1 MTTLSIDLNC
11 DMGESFGA
19 WTMGQDLEILP
30 LISSANIACGFH
42 AGDPGTMRKTVKAAI
57 SNGVAL
63 GAHPGLPDLM
73 GFGRRNMAITPQQAY
88 DMVVVQVGAMAATAA
103 SQGARLNHVKAHGAL
118 YNMAVGDPELT
129 RALAQAVY
137 DVDRSLTFY
146 ALASSNMARIA
157 QDVGLT
163 VAHEVFADRTYQ
175 PDGSLTPRSRPDA
188 MIEDPQVSIRQV
200 LRMVQEGRVTA
211 VDGTEVEVQA
221 DTLCIHGDQPGAVV
235 FAQTIRAAFEAAGIA
250 VRPVAPEAQAAG
262 ARSGARPRPA
272 SPNAVRA

>member
-19 WTMGQDLEILP
+19 WSMGQDADILP
-30 LISSANIACGFH
+30 LITSANIACGFH
-42 AGDPGTMRKTVKAAI
+42 AGDPGTMRTTVATAI
-57 SNGVAL
+57 GHGVAL
-63 GAHPGLPDLM
+63 GAHPGLPDLV

-103 SQGARLNHVKAHGAL
+103 SQGARLHHVKAHGAL
-118 YNMAVGDPELT
+118 YNMAVVDPHLA
-129 RALAQAVY
+129 RALAQAVH
-137 DVDRSLTFY
+137 DVDPTLVFY
-146 ALASSNMARIA
+146 ALASSDMARIA
-157 QDVGLT
+157 GEVGLC

-211 VDGTEVEVQA
+211 VDGTEVEVRA

-235 FAQTIRAAFEAAGIA
+235 FAQTIRKAFEEAGIE
-250 VRPVAPEAQAAG
+250 VKPVSRETL
-262 ARSGARPRPA
+262 PA
-272 SPNAVRA
+272 

>member
-19 WTMGQDLEILP
+19 WNMGQDLEILP

-137 DVDRSLTFY
+137 DVDRSLIFY

-235 FAQTIRAAFEAAGIA
+235 FAQTIRSAFEAAGIA
-250 VRPVAPEAQAAG
+250 VRPVAPEAQAA
-262 ARSGARPRPA
+262 
-272 SPNAVRA
+272 